1 MIFLV
6 SLHTHMA
13 DYQEIDISKVIK
25 EKSPTLFKF
34 LPKFVLKK
42 LTNLV
47 HQEEINTILKKLQNK
62 RGMEFIKGGLLEL
75 NVKSNSIGF
84 ENLPKNQG
92 IVIVANHPLGG
103 LDGVTLIN
111 ELGKFRSDIKF
122 LVNDILTEI
131 KPFQPFFVPINKHGL
146 NSRKN
151 LNSIDELYQSKKCI
165 VIFPAGLVSRK
176 EKGVIKDLEWKKSF
190 ITKAKKYNLPIY
202 PVHVSGKNSER
213 FYNTSYWRKKIGIKL
228 NLEMFLLADEMFKQK
243 GNTISFTLGKAIL
256 PEQLNK
262 TKTNHQWAQII
273 KELVYKIKNNPNFEI
288 EHFKIK

>member
-1 MIFLV
+1 MTE
-6 SLHTHMA
+6 H
-13 DYQEIDISKVIK
+13 QEIDISAVIRK
-25 EKSPTLFKF
+25 KSPKLFKF
-34 LPKFVLKK
+34 LPRFVIKK
-42 LTNLV
+42 LKQLV
-47 HQEEINTILKKLQNK
+47 HQEEINKILKKLQNK
-62 RGMEFIKGGLLEL
+62 KGMAFIKGGLSEL
-75 NVKSNSIGF
+75 DVKSTSIGF
-84 ENLPKNQG
+84 EKLPIDKG

-131 KPFQPFFVPINKHGL
+131 KPFKSFFVPINKHGA

-151 LNSIDELYQSKKCI
+151 LNNIDELYQSKKCI

-176 EKGVIKDLEWKKSF
+176 QNKIIKDLEWKKSF

-202 PVHVSGKNSER
+202 PVHISGENSST

-228 NLEMFLLADEMFKQK
+228 NLEMFLLVNEMFKQK
-243 GNTISFTLGKAIL
+243 GNIINFTLGQPIL
-256 PEQLNK
+256 PKQLNK
-262 TKTNHQWAQII
+262 SKTNHQWAQII

-288 EHFKIK
+288 EHFKTK